1 MEEDDSNQATHEV
14 IDMRTG
20 RIIGLII
27 GCLLLVPSLGLL
39 IGGSALGI
47 AAALGRDDAG
57 YFTVNVDE
65 ITTPTAAVT
74 SGSAD
79 LMTEPG
85 EPDWAID
92 RLDADVR
99 LRVTPLDAD
108 RNVFVGIAET
118 RFVDAYLDGVEH
130 DEIAEIADGRPVYE
144 RRLGAAGVDPPID
157 QEFWVAAA
165 WGSTTQEITWE
176 ATSGRWTA
184 VVMNADGSAGVS
196 ADVQVGAKSGVV
208 VPLAI
213 ILGVAGLVLT
223 AVAVALISVG
233 AHRPRADRALPPPTP
248 DGRVPLDRAPTDADP
263 EEAMRKPHPVSLSA
277 TIDPTLSRWMWLVKW
292 LLAIPHFIALIV
304 LWIAFLATTIVA
316 GFAILISARYPRG
329 IFEFNVGV
337 LRWTWRVS
345 HYATSGGLGTD
356 RYPPFTLA
364 AREGD
369 AAALEIE
376 YPERLSR
383 GLVLVKWWLLAIP
396 HYLVLAL
403 LFGAFSWN
411 ADGEPNGG
419 GGLVTLLSI
428 VAGVILLIRGSLS
441 RPLFGLIVGCNRWMY
456 RVIAY
461 VALMTDRYPPFR
473 LDQGGT
479 EPTTRRRPTSPP
491 EPEFGS
497 ATGAAPATDHEVERR
512 DDVLV

>member
-1 MEEDDSNQATHEV
+1 MNDSNQTIHEV
-14 IDMRTG
+14 SDMRTG
-20 RIIGLII
+20 RIFGLII

-47 AAALGRDDAG
+47 AAALGRDDDG
-57 YFTVNVDE
+57 YFNVTIDE

-99 LRVTPLDAD
+99 LRVTPLATD

-118 RFVDAYLDGVEH
+118 RFVEAYLGGVEH
-130 DEIAEIADGRPVYE
+130 DEIADIDDGRPVYE
-144 RRLGAAGVDPPID
+144 RRLGDVGADPPID

-165 WGSTTQEITWE
+165 WGTAMQEITWE

-184 VVMNADGSAGVS
+184 VVMNADGSVGVA
-196 ADVQVGAKSGVV
+196 ADVQVGAKTGIV

-213 ILGVAGLVLT
+213 ILGIAGLVLT

-248 DGRVPLDRAPTDADP
+248 DGRFPLDGVPADVDADDT
-263 EEAMRKPHPVSLSA
+263 MREPHPVTLSA
-277 TIDPTLSRWMWLVKW
+277 SIDPALSRWLWLVKW

-304 LWIAFLATTIVA
+304 LWIGFFVTTIVA
-316 GFAILISARYPRG
+316 GFAILITGRYPRG
-329 IFEFNVGV
+329 LFEFNVGV

-345 HYATSGGLGTD
+345 HYATNGGLGTD
-356 RYPPFTLA
+356 RYPPFALGP
-364 AREGD
+364 RDDD

-403 LFGAFSWN
+403 LFGTFSWN
-411 ADGEPNGG
+411 ADGEPNGAG
-419 GGLVTLLSI
+419 SLVTLLSI
-428 VAGVILLIRGSLS
+428 VAGVILLVRGSLS
-441 RPLFGLIVGCNRWMY
+441 RPLFGLIVGFNRWMY

-461 VALMTDRYPPFR
+461 AALMTDRYPPFR
-473 LDQGGT
+473 LDQGGA
-479 EPTTRRRPTSPP
+479 EPTTRRPPTSPP
-491 EPEFGS
+491 EPELGS
-497 ATGAAPATDHEVERR
+497 ATDAAPATDHDVERR
-512 DDVLV
+512 DDALV